1 MAPTDTMK
9 AWKTILCPI
18 DFSTSCERVLDVA
31 AHVAAG
37 EGARLTLLH
46 VTDAHGELSDVT
58 RVTPEEGG
66 GPVGLARYARDTALR
81 ELERCA
87 APLRAKGLTVDTA
100 FAAGTPVAAILRAVG
115 ELGADLVV
123 MGTHG
128 RTGLAHVVLG
138 SVAERVL
145 RGSPV
150 PVLTVRQAKGDEAHH
165 TPAEDALAAERDG

>member
-1 MAPTDTMK
+1 MKGAAAMK
-9 AWKTILCPI
+9 AWKTVLCPI
-18 DFSTSCERVLDVA
+18 DFSPSCERVLDVA

-46 VTDAHGELSDVT
+46 VTDAHGELNDVT

-66 GPVGLARYARDTALR
+66 GPVGLARYARDSALR

-87 APLRAKGLTVDTA
+87 APLRARGLAVDCA
-100 FAAGTPVAAILRAVG
+100 FAAGGVVPAILKAAG
-115 ELGADLVV
+115 DLGADLIV

-145 RGSPV
+145 RGALV
-150 PVLTVRQAKGDEAHH
+150 PVLTVRQARGDEAHH
-165 TPAEDALAAERDG
+165 TAAEDAIAAERDG